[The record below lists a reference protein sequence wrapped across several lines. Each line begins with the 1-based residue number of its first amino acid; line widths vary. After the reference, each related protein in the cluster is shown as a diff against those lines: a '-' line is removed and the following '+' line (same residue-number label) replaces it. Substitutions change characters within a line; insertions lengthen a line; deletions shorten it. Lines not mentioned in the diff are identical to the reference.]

1 MNFKKLAEKAFI
13 KRLITQ
19 LYPEGIVSVVADSF
33 DFWRVITEIAP
44 ELKDEILNRQPNALG
59 LCKTVFRPDSGD
71 PVKILTGYTWI
82 EDDEN
87 LECVKYEDHDLGC
100 HPEAVKVNGKF
111 YEVEW
116 DFDSVNYWEG
126 TVKPLLGKELSEAE
140 VKGAVECLWDIF
152 SGTETWKG
160 YKVLND
166 KVGLI
171 YGDSITRKRA
181 IAILDRLEKKGFAAS
196 NVVFGVGS
204 YTYQYM
210 TRDTLGFAMK
220 ATYGEV
226 NGEPRE
232 IFKDPVTDSG
242 IKKSAKGMMMVQRDV
257 NGYFMVDS
265 VDEISET
272 MGELE
277 TVFEDGEVVRETP
290 FSEIRQRVRG
300 EIV

>member
-13 KRLITQ
+13 KRLITE
-19 LYPEGIVSVVADSF
+19 LYPDGIVSVVADSF
-33 DFWRVITEIAP
+33 DFWRVITKIAP

-71 PVKILTGYTWI
+71 PVKILTGY
-82 EDDEN
+82 N
-87 LECVKYEDHDLGC
+87 VMKYEDITFDTHVLDIERKGY
-100 HPEAVKVNGKF
+100 EA
-111 YEVEW
+111 YETHKGEV
-116 DFDSVNYWEG
+116 VCLK
-126 TVKPLLGKELSEAE
+126 TKKKLTEAE

-152 SGTETWKG
+152 GGTETDKG
-160 YKVLND
+160 YKMLND

-171 YGDSITRKRA
+171 YGDSITRERA
-181 IAILDRLEKKGFAAS
+181 IDILDRLEKKGFAAS
-196 NVVFGVGS
+196 NVVFGIGS

-242 IKKSAKGMMMVQRDV
+242 TKKSAKGLMMVQQDTD
-257 NGYFMVDS
+257 GEYFMLDS
-265 VDEISET
+265 VDKISET
-272 MGELE
+272 MGCLE
-277 TVFEDGEVVRETP
+277 TVFIDGEVVRETP
-290 FSEIRQRVRG
+290 FSEIRKRVRG
-300 EIV
+300 EIN